1 MLEKFLLVILLCSS
15 SSLCFG
21 SVTGCSSPLG
31 LMTGAVQDWQ
41 ISVSS
46 MADHRKDPGCH
57 MRYGRIYQPPGRAWC
72 AGRKAAMEWIQ
83 VDLGVSAI
91 ITGMMT
97 QGRGDGHQWVTSYLL
112 SYSLD
117 AYHWKYCSDVYG
129 NRKVFKGNIDS
140 HSTQTGYLDQNVTAR
155 FLRLHVLQWH
165 EHPSMRIE
173 VLGCQ
178 DCNSIISVPPQAQLT
193 ASSSRPWSKQ
203 GTCTPEDAHIFS
215 FGGWC
220 AKTNDMRQWLQID
233 LGPPTRVTG
242 VVTKGRGDSRRKQWV
257 TSFALSYSNS
267 TNHWHYYKDDNL
279 VSPKEFGGN
288 MDKNTER
295 RHYFNQPF
303 TARYVRVHPMTW
315 RGRVSMRLGLIGCQL
330 KGECGQGF
338 FRVHTD
344 SECVENLAYK
354 KDTWVNDKRHS
365 WNGWKD
371 GHSSYAVDGDE
382 DTHLRRC
389 AILDNYY
396 VDYPVWMVDLGQRKT
411 VRGVVITT
419 WQGRGEDRTNVYKE
433 YIYNLEKL
441 TVFVENK
448 ARLETSTSG
457 SKCASISRL
466 NNALFRRTLHF
477 ECPDHL
483 IGRYV
488 YVKAYGVPRWNRLY
502 SAILCEVRVY

>member
-1 MLEKFLLVILLCSS
+1 MLEKLLRIIILCSA

-57 MRYGRIYQPPGRAWC
+57 MRYARIYQPPGRAWC

-220 AKTNDMRQWLQID
+220 AKTNDMRQWLQVD

-279 VSPKEFGGN
+279 VSPKV
-288 MDKNTER
+288 D
-295 RHYFNQPF
+295 P
-303 TARYVRVHPMTW
+303 V
-315 RGRVSMRLGLIGCQL
+315 LL
-330 KGECGQGF
+330 KPVVQEYSTPRKSDCLLACRECGQGF

-365 WNGWKD
+365 WIGWKD

-396 VDYPVWMVDLGQRKT
+396 VDYPVWMVDLGQRRT

-419 WQGRGEDRTNVYKE
+419 WQGRDRTNVYKE

-441 TVFVENK
+441 SVFVENK

>member
-1 MLEKFLLVILLCSS
+1 MGVRPILPATRESLVC
-15 SSLCFG
+15 
-21 SVTGCSSPLG
+21 
-31 LMTGAVQDWQ
+31 
-41 ISVSS
+41 
-46 MADHRKDPGCH
+46 RKEGCH
-57 MRYGRIYQPPGRAWC
+57 GMDTSGSRCFRYNNWNDDPRKRRRA
-72 AGRKAAMEWIQ
+72 
-83 VDLGVSAI
+83 S
-91 ITGMMT
+91 
-97 QGRGDGHQWVTSYLL
+97 
-112 SYSLD
+112 
-117 AYHWKYCSDVYG
+117 
-129 NRKVFKGNIDS
+129 VFKGNIDS

-330 KGECGQGF
+330 KAETCKCNRIFFFHTSGEPCLQKGHLGERQKALLEW
-338 FRVHTD
+338 R
-344 SECVENLAYK
+344 
-354 KDTWVNDKRHS
+354 
-365 WNGWKD
+365 KD
-371 GHSSYAVDGDE
+371 GHSSYCRRRRRGHSSATLRDSRQLLRGLSRLDGGSGTEKDRPGSRHHNMARQRSHKRIQRIHLQPRKTDGFRGEQGETGNQYQRLKVRIHFETQQCSLSKNTTLRMSRSPHWKIRVRQSIRSAKVEQAVLGH
-382 DTHLRRC
+382 TVRSKSLLRRLFL
-389 AILDNYY
+389 IHIVRRHYKEDL
-396 VDYPVWMVDLGQRKT
+396 VKFWLVDLLSKQLFCEMIRK
-411 VRGVVITT
+411 RNSAFS
-419 WQGRGEDRTNVYKE
+419 WLEC
-433 YIYNLEKL
+433 NL
-441 TVFVENK
+441 
-448 ARLETSTSG
+448 
-457 SKCASISRL
+457 
-466 NNALFRRTLHF
+466 
-477 ECPDHL
+477 
-483 IGRYV
+483 
-488 YVKAYGVPRWNRLY
+488 
-502 SAILCEVRVY
+502 